1 MPTRALASKRAAPGP
16 VRSTVPT
23 IWWPRTTGDRTSGRS
38 PSTRWR
44 SVRQTPHAATRT
56 RISPGPGSGTG
67 RSSRRRGSFSIAA
80 WAASASALTVG
91 KPRRGPSTRSFHACA
106 GQELPRAREMRRVHH
121 PAPEGKRVHPAP
133 GVLLEGGDQFARL
146 LERLLR
152 RREDVVDDRD
162 LVRVDRDLPGEAH
175 GDRVLALAAEAREVG
190 ATYPSGRPAIV
201 SSRSAAPS
209 GPQIGFILTQRSR
222 APNSRVLSQSLTT
235 GRVATFRSG
244 GTASSRSRISPS
256 AGSARAFRS
265 IFSLPPGTKWSDRR
279 RRTIRHPACAS
290 SRSGARP

>member
-1 MPTRALASKRAAPGP
+1 AWYPVNSARSQRFSRPDAQHAQAPHVRRSHPMPTRALASKRAAPGP

-44 SVRQTPHAATRT
+44 SVRQTPHAANRT

-133 GVLLEGGDQFARL
+133 GVLLEGGDQLARL

-190 ATYPSGRPAIV
+190 DFRVDRVERVHAGGGRRDRAHDARVAGNVEIAPLGVAHPLEAHRRAQVLDAHETATTRGDAEATSRMFRSPSGV
-201 SSRSAAPS
+201 S
-209 GPQIGFILTQRSR
+209 
-222 APNSRVLSQSLTT
+222 V
-235 GRVATFRSG
+235 
-244 GTASSRSRISPS
+244 
-256 AGSARAFRS
+256 
-265 IFSLPPGTKWSDRR
+265 
-279 RRTIRHPACAS
+279 
-290 SRSGARP
+290 